1 MSEKSYGSRIV
12 ESVMSE
18 DRRKEIIWHLTENE
32 IDEKLAEADD
42 DDIVRRLN
50 FLKNLAQGDTIKEA
64 ANRVGRSE
72 STGDRWAEDWNDG
85 GLEGLAPSYG
95 GGRPPKL
102 DDDEQEQLLER
113 LREDQPW
120 KSQEI
125 QHLLVVEFDVEYH
138 PDYLGT
144 FLRELGLSYAKPRPK
159 RPYQPENPEEMLDER
174 VDDALDE
181 SGDAPHNKR
190 DGDEEDGWVVDED
203 VCTDGG
209 TVIGFF
215 DASQPQ
221 PYDNSRRVWYVDDP
235 HVERPLV
242 KTEDSAVGFYA
253 LNGESLV
260 RWTEDETKER
270 ICGVLEQVRE
280 QNPGQRILLVL
291 DKHGSHICEYTRRRA
306 HQLGIDLVFLP
317 SGSPHLNPIE
327 QVWKHLKWTMAP
339 IIVENEDEFH
349 ELVKDTFEYLTQR
362 VSYAKQWTEDFLNL
376 QKLS

>member
-1 MSEKSYGSRIV
+1 MG
-12 ESVMSE
+12 
-18 DRRKEIIWHLTENE
+18 DHRRKEIKRHLPEE
-32 IDEKLAEADD
+32 ELDKRLAEADD
-42 DDIVRRLN
+42 AEIVRRLS
-50 FLKNLAQGDTIKEA
+50 FIKNLYNGETIKEA
-64 ANRVGRSE
+64 ATRVGRSE
-72 STGDRWAEDWNDG
+72 STGDRWADDWNEG
-85 GLEGLAPSYG
+85 GVEALAPSFG

-102 DDDEQEQLLER
+102 DEDEQDELLEL
-113 LREDQPW
+113 LREGQPW

-125 QHLLVVEFDVEYH
+125 QHLLNDQFDVAYH
-138 PDYLGT
+138 PDYLGK
-144 FLRELGLSYAKPRPK
+144 FLRDLGLSYAKPRPK
-159 RPYQPENPEEMLDER
+159 RPNRPENPEALLDER

-181 SGDAPHNKR
+181 NPDAEPHNKR
-190 DGDEEDGWVVDED
+190 EGDDEDGWVVDD
-203 VCTDGG
+203 DICTDGG
-209 TVIGFF
+209 IVVGFF

-291 DKHGSHICEYTRRRA
+291 DKHGAHICEYTRKRA

-327 QVWKHLKWTMAP
+327 QVWKQLKWTMAP
-339 IIVENEDEFH
+339 IIVEDEQEYH
-349 ELVKDTFEYLTQR
+349 ELVKDVFEQVTRR
-362 VSYAKQWTEDFLNL
+362 VSFAKKWAEEFLDF

>member
-1 MSEKSYGSRIV
+1 MERS
-12 ESVMSE
+12 
-18 DRRKEIIWHLTENE
+18 RRKEIKRHLTEE
-32 IDEKLAEADD
+32 KIDELLRAAEDD
-42 DDIVRRLN
+42 HRLRRLG
-50 FLKNLAQGDTIKEA
+50 FLKNLYRGDSIPEA
-64 ANRVGRSE
+64 ADREGRSAA
-72 STGDRWAEDWNDG
+72 TGDRWAEAWNEG
-85 GLEGLAPSYG
+85 GLEELMPSFG

-102 DDDEQEQLLER
+102 DEDEQDELLEL
-113 LREDQPW
+113 LRDGQPW

-125 QHLLVVEFDVEYH
+125 HHLLDEEFGVEYS
-138 PDYLGT
+138 PNYLGT

-159 RPYQPENPEEMLDER
+159 RPTRPENPEEILDER
-174 VDDALDE
+174 VEDALDE
-181 SGDAPHNKR
+181 DAASEPHNKR
-190 DGDEEDGWVVDED
+190 ADDPEEGWVDDED
-203 VCTDGG
+203 ISTDGG

-260 RWTEDETKER
+260 SWTVDETKER

-280 QNPGQRILLVL
+280 QNPGKRILLVL
-291 DKHGSHICEYTRRRA
+291 DKHGSHICEHTRKHA

-327 QVWKHLKWTMAP
+327 QVWKQLKWTMAP
-339 IIVENEDEFH
+339 IIIEDEDEFH
-349 ELVKDTFEYLTQR
+349 DLVKDVFEQVTQR
-362 VSYAKQWTEDFLNL
+362 VSFAKKWAKKFLDF